1 MKPRARTFYDL
12 GLFSFTV
19 SSALAQRLAPTLPL
33 AISVPLNVKI
43 QIEWAKMSET
53 ERKREGTKKLD
64 ELEQKGRP
72 KIVMAAAA
80 AVAAVP
86 NASAPI

>member
-1 MKPRARTFYDL
+1 
-12 GLFSFTV
+12 
-19 SSALAQRLAPTLPL
+19 
-33 AISVPLNVKI
+33 
-43 QIEWAKMSET
+43 MSET